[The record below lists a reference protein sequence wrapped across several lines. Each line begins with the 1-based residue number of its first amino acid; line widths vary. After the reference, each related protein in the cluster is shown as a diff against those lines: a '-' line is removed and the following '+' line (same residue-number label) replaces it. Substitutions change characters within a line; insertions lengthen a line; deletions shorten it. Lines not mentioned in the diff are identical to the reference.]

1 MAKLAEI
8 LANKRDDYMISVL
21 EESTSELESLKTK
34 KYLTENLNLIGKVLM
49 EEGVVDAAKANL
61 ANNWGKYAAG
71 AGVVGAGT
79 LAGEAIAHPD
89 ATGQMASQVFG
100 QQAGTDVT
108 NALQNAQD
116 GVKTAADYVA
126 DGTNNTITG
135 AENMGTRIAG
145 GAEKLYNDAGTYLEN
160 GANDAKRAIINTM
173 ETVPL
178 RATGGNI
185 DTAVQNGINTVQNNI
200 QNAGVDANTAATI
213 AARNAQNLYRNATN

>member
-79 LAGEAIAHPD
+79 LAGEAIAHPEV
-89 ATGQMASQVFG
+89 AGQVVDYIQHPTSDFG
-100 QQAGTDVT
+100 TVSTPAGTATTD
-108 NALQNAQD
+108 ALQNAQ
-116 GVKTAADYVA
+116 
-126 DGTNNTITG
+126 NTISSG
-135 AENMGTRIAG
+135 
-145 GAEKLYNDAGTYLEN
+145 YH
-160 GANDAKRAIINTM
+160 DAKNAIFGNPVMPEIDEKTKQLMNDVAP
-173 ETVPL
+173 VP
-178 RATGGNI
+178 TTNPEN
-185 DTAVQNGINTVQNNI
+185 VQPIPGL
-200 QNAGVDANTAATI
+200 NADAQQLANKFK
-213 AARNAQNLYRNATN
+213 